1 MKATDLLQKYFEYQC
16 YWEPSYGSENQPA
29 QIRKQQLLALMQ
41 AFSLNNHTKNN
52 DFEAVINHFKSAS
65 FINEVKHEILL
76 KSESLIKEVNTF
88 IAESPHSKRLQ
99 LLREDLNYKS
109 IFRSLL
115 AFRMKLEPLYIA
127 DGVQLEGFGS
137 FNRHFYNYRKGRL
150 LNILRK
156 STQEI
161 DELLALII
169 DPKQQCFNEDLLI
182 ASFHY
187 PAESLDSAEID
198 YFSW

>member
-1 MKATDLLQKYFEYQC
+1 MNATDFLQKYFEYHC

-29 QIRKQQLLALMQ
+29 QIRKKQLLALMH
-41 AFSLNNHTKNN
+41 AFSLNHTKNN
-52 DFEAVINHFKSAS
+52 DFDAAINHFKSAS
-65 FINEVKHEILL
+65 FINDVKQEVLL
-76 KSESLIKEVNTF
+76 KCESLINEVNAF
-88 IAESPHSKRLQ
+88 ITESPHSKRLQ
-99 LLREDLNYKS
+99 LLREDLDYKS

-150 LNILRK
+150 LKILRK

-161 DELLALII
+161 DDLLALII
-169 DPKQQCFNEDLLI
+169 DPKQQRFNKDQLI
-182 ASFHY
+182 ESFHY
-187 PAESLDSAEID
+187 PVESVDSAEID

>member
-1 MKATDLLQKYFEYQC
+1 MKATDFLQKYFEYHC

-29 QIRKQQLLALMQ
+29 QIRKKQLLALMQ
-41 AFSLNNHTKNN
+41 AFSLNTHIKNS
-52 DFEAVINHFKSAS
+52 DFDTAINHFKSAS
-65 FINEVKHEILL
+65 FINDFKHEILL

-150 LNILRK
+150 LKILRK

-161 DELLALII
+161 DNLLALII
-169 DPKQQCFNEDLLI
+169 DPKQQHFNEDQLI
-182 ASFHY
+182 ESFHY